1 MSGALMRRSAVTTF
15 WVAVST
21 LMAIT
26 ALVGFWPT
34 YFGPLV
40 AGTLE
45 TQPLV
50 HLHGAVFMGW
60 IALFTVQASL
70 ASTGHIALHRKVGK
84 VGMAYGVLLIVVG
97 VVTTFNELANGIAA
111 GQVEAAQRGLLAP
124 FTNMIVFPIFFGA
137 AIAYRRKTEIHKR
150 FMLLATVMLL
160 VAAVLRM
167 PLGDPRSMPVFL
179 SVWYAPVLI
188 AMIYDYA
195 TRRIIHPVYVIGLVS
210 LTIVSFRYLL
220 IDTDLW
226 MSIARRLSTL
236 VS

>member
-15 WVAVST
+15 WVVVST

-50 HLHGAVFMGW
+50 HFHGAVFMAW

-70 ASTGHIALHRKVGK
+70 ASRGHIALHRKVGK

-97 VVTTFNELANGIAA
+97 VVTTFNELANRIAA
-111 GQVEAAQRGLLAP
+111 GAVELAHRGLLAP
-124 FTNMIVFPIFFGA
+124 FTNMIVFTIFFGA

-160 VAAVLRM
+160 IAAVLRM

-179 SVWYAPVLI
+179 GVWLAPVLI

-195 TRRIIHPVYVIGLVS
+195 TRRMVHPVYVLGLVS

-220 IDTDLW
+220 IDSDLW